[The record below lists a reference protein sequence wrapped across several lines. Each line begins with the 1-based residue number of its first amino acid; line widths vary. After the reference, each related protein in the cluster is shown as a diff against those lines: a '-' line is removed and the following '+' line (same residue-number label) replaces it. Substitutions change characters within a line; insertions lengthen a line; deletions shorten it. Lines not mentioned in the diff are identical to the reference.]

1 MTFRLKFSITKG
13 WHFLFRSKY
22 LLIVTIFISG
32 SKYYEHSSTIYT
44 TVHHPPPI
52 LANLSPNDKHQW
64 MLSYWVVVNTLYK
77 STLSTL
83 NDALIQD
90 IHAWNLVAPL
100 SPCFSEFK
108 LTLLL
113 CQFLISADVS
123 FIFFFFFFW
132 PVFPLLPLA
141 DLLRALQLSLP
152 SYGRLIPADLCCRRG
167 LLWLSPEVTPLS
179 SSRCPTM
186 WFSGWQNWKKR
197 LAPNYDQPEIC
208 GVTIKIGLSNFFTG
222 MALLW
227 WYMLTCK

>member
-123 FIFFFFFFW
+123 FIFFFFFFGPYFHYCHW
-132 PVFPLLPLA
+132 
-141 DLLRALQLSLP
+141 
-152 SYGRLIPADLCCRRG
+152 LIFFG
-167 LLWLSPEVTPLS
+167 LF
-179 SSRCPTM
+179 SSRY
-186 WFSGWQNWKKR
+186 R
-197 LAPNYDQPEIC
+197 LMADWSQPIFVVGADFC
-208 GVTIKIGLSNFFTG
+208 GFLLKWLPYHHLAVRQCDFQAGKIGKKGWLQIMTNRKF
-222 MALLW
+222 AA
-227 WYMLTCK
+227 

>member
-123 FIFFFFFFW
+123 FIFFFFFF
-132 PVFPLLPLA
+132 LA
-141 DLLRALQLSLP
+141 RISITAT
-152 SYGRLIPADLCCRRG
+152 G
-167 LLWLSPEVTPLS
+167 WS
-179 SSRCPTM
+179 SSGSSALATVL
-186 WFSGWQNWKKR
+186 WQIDPSR
-197 LAPNYDQPEIC
+197 
-208 GVTIKIGLSNFFTG
+208 S
-222 MALLW
+222 LL
-227 WYMLTCK
+227 